1 MRLNEYPK
9 TIKELG
15 ARSNFKRACKN
26 FSIENG
32 QFLYKEQRAIVM
44 AKQQLIK
51 EIIKEFHKGVSQSSH
66 FKVMAENQLI
76 QNFPS
81 ASFGIQ
87 FVKMLNL
94 RSCENWQKQGD
105 LKLKTNSIQHSI
117 SIPSN
122 IQTL

>member
-1 MRLNEYPK
+1 
-9 TIKELG
+9 
-15 ARSNFKRACKN
+15 
-26 FSIENG
+26 
-32 QFLYKEQRAIVM
+32 M

-66 FKVMAENQLI
+66 SKVMAENQLI

-94 RSCENWQKQGD
+94 
-105 LKLKTNSIQHSI
+105 
-117 SIPSN
+117 
-122 IQTL
+122 TLGLVKIGRNKVT

>member
-15 ARSNFKRACKN
+15 ARSIFKQACKS

-32 QFLYKEQRAIVM
+32 QFLYKGHRAVVM

-51 EIIKEFHKGVSQSSH
+51 EIIKEFHKGVSQSRH
-66 FKVMAENQLI
+66 FKAMAEIQLT

-94 RSCENWQKQGD
+94 
-105 LKLKTNSIQHSI
+105 
-117 SIPSN
+117 
-122 IQTL
+122 TLGLVKIVRNKVT